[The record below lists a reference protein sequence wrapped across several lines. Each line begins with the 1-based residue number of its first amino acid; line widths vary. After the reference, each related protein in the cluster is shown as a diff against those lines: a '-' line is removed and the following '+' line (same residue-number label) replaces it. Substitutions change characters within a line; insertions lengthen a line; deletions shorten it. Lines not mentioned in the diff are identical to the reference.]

1 LKNTYEN
8 NARPAHDTAK
18 SALSKALD
26 NLAKE
31 QTALSAAQADLD
43 SFNEKIDSATTLPK
57 NAAHDGAE
65 REGAVTFCAKRVE
78 RATGSVAEARA
89 EFDRAEVALT
99 EAQVLDRAEAVA
111 AFDDD
116 EWAAEFAAEA
126 QAIADKY
133 LGQLYEVNE
142 LEAEAIRLGKSIGLD
157 SIAQNP
163 DSRVRVQNGSG
174 GPLLTL
180 DGQGVSPAIP
190 STGLDALRESIR
202 DSRYDAELEAE
213 VKREREERAAL
224 EAERKA
230 ERGRYEAYRQAE
242 RNGKLPFAYTGDTGG
257 RPMITTNQYGEPL
270 RKMTT
275 TPDGVSTVAA
285 R

>member
-1 LKNTYEN
+1 MKNTHEN
-8 NARPAHDTAK
+8 NARPAQDNAK

-43 SFNEKIDSATTLPK
+43 SFNAKIDSATTPPK
-57 NAAHDGAE
+57 NMAATIAE
-65 REGAVTFCAKRVE
+65 REGAVTFYAKRVE
-78 RATGSVAEARA
+78 RATETVAEARA
-89 EFDRAEVALT
+89 EYERAEVALT

-133 LGQLYEVNE
+133 LGQLYDVNE

-163 DSRVRVQNGSG
+163 DSRVRVQLTSG
-174 GPLLTL
+174 GSMLTL

-190 STGLDALRESIR
+190 MTGLDALRASIR

-213 VKREREERAAL
+213 AERKREERAAL
-224 EAERKA
+224 EAERQE
-230 ERGRYEAYRQAE
+230 ERERYEAYRQAE
-242 RNGKLPFAYTGDTGG
+242 RRGKQPFQYTAPTG
-257 RPMITTNQYGEPL
+257 RPMVTRDQYGNVV
-270 RKMTT
+270 KGMTT
-275 TPDGVSTVAA
+275 TPDGVSTVAM